1 MLCAKV
7 PRWPRGTSRRG
18 TAYRTF
24 KHGKMLVQRT
34 CFLSTLASQGCKDAY
49 AACDHRLDSLGFVST
64 SEIVRQINHRDIAEA
79 KSSSPA
85 PSTAVPPVEV
95 AAHNHR
101 HQQLERTT
109 L

>member
-34 CFLSTLASQGCKDAY
+34 CFLSTLARCSPRQWVVAVG
-49 AACDHRLDSLGFVST
+49 
-64 SEIVRQINHRDIAEA
+64 SE
-79 KSSSPA
+79 
-85 PSTAVPPVEV
+85 
-95 AAHNHR
+95 AHA
-101 HQQLERTT
+101 QT
-109 L
+109 